1 MGCSIKFSVRRL
13 PCLWPGLQPQWQWK
27 AETASIPSQ
36 GFIMCVCVCT
46 QRKLKTHAFWLCV
59 CYTVYF
65 SVFRGDEAPF
75 WLPVTKLV
83 ILQYTQ
89 SLHTWEMTKW
99 FHFPASL
106 CLYLKSSMPLLRFQI
121 PSWPSSS
128 LTHPPRVIPSLVPHP
143 RGVKT
148 LSGAFPVRWELTGKA
163 PDRHRCL
170 PFPVISWRGKP
181 LRRHY
186 SSKDKY
192 DRGMWWGD
200 NQERKGERQ
209 KAGDNVR
216 RRRVDE
222 LR

>member
-1 MGCSIKFSVRRL
+1 
-13 PCLWPGLQPQWQWK
+13 
-27 AETASIPSQ
+27 
-36 GFIMCVCVCT
+36 MCVLHCVFFSFPRWRGPLLAVSHYSPLIQLAVIDLPWLLLYVCVNM
-46 QRKLKTHAFWLCV
+46 LK
-59 CYTVYF
+59 
-65 SVFRGDEAPF
+65 
-75 WLPVTKLV
+75 
-83 ILQYTQ
+83 ILQYTLSK

-121 PSWPSSS
+121 TSWPSSS
-128 LTHPPRVIPSLVPHP
+128 PTHPPRVIPSLVPHP
-143 RGVKT
+143 WGVKT

-170 PFPVISWRGKP
+170 LFPVISWRGKP

-200 NQERKGERQ
+200 NQERKGER
-209 KAGDNVR
+209 KKMEIMCKGGGG
-216 RRRVDE
+216 
-222 LR
+222 LMSWGKT